1 MKLRRSKGSSTA
13 KATEAPRRATAKAAA
28 KPRGA
33 AVTTPAKPALR
44 AKSDKAPSGKSPR
57 SAKARALT
65 ESQPILPIPAPP
77 ATLPGHAAP
86 APTRGPSYPAVIRV
100 FATSQDPDFDGPW
113 QARTPSNS
121 TGSAVVIGPGLLLTG
136 AHVVAN
142 ATFLQVQKPSE
153 PDKAIARVRAVSHD
167 SDLALLEVVE
177 PADFLADIQ
186 PAELGPM
193 PHLRDE
199 VAVVGYPVGG
209 EEISITEGV
218 VSRIEVQRYSH
229 SQRHLLAVTVDAA
242 INAGNSGGPV
252 FGNNKVVGIAFQ
264 KLTGVDNIGEMVP
277 PPIIR
282 AFLEGVDAGRRS
294 EIPALGITTQNLEN
308 PLLRKQLG
316 LGDHE
321 RGVAVLHV
329 DYDGSAEGV
338 LEPRDVIT
346 AIDGLPIANNGTVQ
360 HMGRTRTR
368 YDVVLGHRYI
378 GDFVTLD
385 IKRAGRSRSL
395 RLELKP
401 WMPLVPRARYDQ
413 PPAYFVYGG
422 LVFQTLTRDYLTT
435 WDKWWN
441 KAPKEFLNYYYLGYR
456 SPEQHEVVI
465 LTQIL
470 ADEINVG
477 YGHLYN
483 EAVATLDGKVPRDMH
498 DFVARL
504 SAARGVVE
512 ITTTSGGMIM
522 LDADAVRRATPRILA
537 RYHIPRDRTRGLPG
551 SAPER

>member
-1 MKLRRSKGSSTA
+1 MA
-13 KATEAPRRATAKAAA
+13 
-28 KPRGA
+28 
-33 AVTTPAKPALR
+33 
-44 AKSDKAPSGKSPR
+44 
-57 SAKARALT
+57 
-65 ESQPILPIPAPP
+65 
-77 ATLPGHAAP
+77 
-86 APTRGPSYPAVIRV
+86 YPEVIRV

-142 ATFLQVQKPSE
+142 ATFLQVQKPSQ
-153 PDKAIARVRAVSHD
+153 PDKAIARVRAVCHD
-167 SDLALLEVVE
+167 TDLALLEVVE
-177 PADFLADIQ
+177 PADFLADIE

-193 PHLRDE
+193 PRLRDE

-252 FGNNKVVGIAFQ
+252 FGDGKVVGIAFQ

-282 AFLEGVDAGRRS
+282 AFLDGVELGKQPL
-294 EIPALGITTQNLEN
+294 IPALGITTQNLEN

-316 LGDHE
+316 LGPTE
-321 RGVAVLHV
+321 RGVVVLHV
-329 DYDGSAEGV
+329 DYDGSSDGI
-338 LEPRDVIT
+338 LQPRDVIT
-346 AIDGLPIANNGTVQ
+346 SIDGLPIANNGTIQ
-360 HMGRTRTR
+360 YMGIHRTR
-368 YDVVLGHRYI
+368 YDVVLGHRYV
-378 GDFVTLD
+378 GDVVQLE
-385 IKRAGRSRSL
+385 IKRGGVTHNI
-395 RLELKP
+395 ELTLKQ
-401 WMPLVPRARYDQ
+401 WKPLVPRSRYDR
-413 PPAYFVYGG
+413 PPLYFVYGG

-456 SPEQHEVVI
+456 SPDQNEVVV

-483 EAVATLDGKVPRDMH
+483 EAIAKLNGKTPRDIE

-504 SAARGVVE
+504 SEATGVVE
-512 ITTTSGGMIM
+512 IETTSGGMIM
-522 LDADAVRRATPRILA
+522 LDADEVRKATSRILT
-537 RYHIPRDRTRGLPG
+537 RYHIPRDRTAGLHG
-551 SAPER
+551 AAPPVLRAG

>member
-1 MKLRRSKGSSTA
+1 MA
-13 KATEAPRRATAKAAA
+13 
-28 KPRGA
+28 
-33 AVTTPAKPALR
+33 
-44 AKSDKAPSGKSPR
+44 
-57 SAKARALT
+57 
-65 ESQPILPIPAPP
+65 
-77 ATLPGHAAP
+77 
-86 APTRGPSYPAVIRV
+86 YPQVIRV
-100 FATSQDPDFDGPW
+100 FATSQDHDFDGPW

-121 TGSAVVIGPGLLLTG
+121 TGSAVVIGKGLLLTG

-142 ATFLQVQKPSE
+142 ATFLQVQKMSH

-167 SDLALLEVVE
+167 CDLALLEVTE
-177 PADFLADIQ
+177 PPDFLADIE

-193 PHLRDE
+193 PRLRDE

-252 FGNNKVVGIAFQ
+252 FGDGKVVGIAFQ

-277 PPIIR
+277 PPLIR
-282 AFLEGVDAGRRS
+282 AFLDGVTAGKRP

-308 PLLRKQLG
+308 PLLRRQLG
-316 LGDHE
+316 LNPSE

-329 DYDGSAEGV
+329 DFEGSAHGH

-346 AIDGLPIANNGTVQ
+346 AIDGLPIANNGTIQ
-360 HMGRTRTR
+360 YIGHYRTR
-368 YDVVLGHRYI
+368 YDVVLGHRYV
-378 GDFVTLD
+378 GDRIELE
-385 IKRAGRSRSL
+385 IKRGGIARTIE
-395 RLELKP
+395 LELKP
-401 WMPLVPRARYDQ
+401 WQPLVPRARYDQ
-413 PPAYFVYGG
+413 LPAYFVYGG

-441 KAPKEFLNYYYLGYR
+441 KAPKEFLNYYYLGFR
-456 SPEQHEVVI
+456 SPEQNEVVI

-483 EAVATLDGKVPRDMH
+483 EAVAKLDGVIPRDME

-512 ITTTSGGMIM
+512 IETTSGGMIM
-522 LDADAVRRATPRILA
+522 MDADEVRKAQPRILT
-537 RYHIPRDRTRGLPG
+537 RYHIPRDRTPGLPG
-551 SAPER
+551 AVATPALRAALP

>member
-1 MKLRRSKGSSTA
+1 MG
-13 KATEAPRRATAKAAA
+13 
-28 KPRGA
+28 
-33 AVTTPAKPALR
+33 
-44 AKSDKAPSGKSPR
+44 
-57 SAKARALT
+57 
-65 ESQPILPIPAPP
+65 
-77 ATLPGHAAP
+77 
-86 APTRGPSYPAVIRV
+86 YPEVIRV

-113 QARTPSNS
+113 QARTPSSS
-121 TGSAVVIGPGLLLTG
+121 TGSAVVIGPGLMLTG

-142 ATFLQVQKPSE
+142 ATFMQVQKQSQ

-167 SDLALLEVVE
+167 CDLALLEVVE
-177 PADFLADIQ
+177 PSDFLADIE

-193 PHLRDE
+193 PVLRDE

-252 FGNNKVVGIAFQ
+252 FGDGKVVGIAFQ

-277 PPIIR
+277 PPIIH
-282 AFLEGVDAGRRS
+282 AFLEGVERGKQP

-316 LGDHE
+316 LNANE

-329 DYDGSAEGV
+329 DCDGSAFGL

-346 AIDGLPIANNGTVQ
+346 AIAGLPIANNGTVQ
-360 HMGRTRTR
+360 YMGDYRTR

-378 GDFVTLD
+378 GDLVELE
-385 IKRAGRSRSL
+385 IKRAGTFRTVE
-395 RLELKP
+395 LELKR
-401 WMPLVPRARYDQ
+401 WLPLVPRARYDLAPQ
-413 PPAYFVYGG
+413 YFLYGG

-441 KAPKEFLNYYYLGYR
+441 KAPKEFLNYYYLGFR

-483 EAVATLDGKVPRDMH
+483 EAVATLDGRVPRDME

-512 ITTTSGGMIM
+512 IVTTSGGMIM
-522 LDADAVRRATPRILA
+522 LDADEVRKATTRILT
-537 RYHIPRDRTRGLPG
+537 RYHIPRDRTPGLPG
-551 SAPER
+551 SPETPLRAMP

>member
-1 MKLRRSKGSSTA
+1 VA
-13 KATEAPRRATAKAAA
+13 
-28 KPRGA
+28 
-33 AVTTPAKPALR
+33 
-44 AKSDKAPSGKSPR
+44 
-57 SAKARALT
+57 
-65 ESQPILPIPAPP
+65 
-77 ATLPGHAAP
+77 
-86 APTRGPSYPAVIRV
+86 YPEVIRV

-121 TGSAVVIGPGLLLTG
+121 TGSAVVIGPRLLLTG

-142 ATFLQVQKPSE
+142 ATFLQVQKPSH
-153 PDKAIARVRAVSHD
+153 PDKAIARVRAVNHD
-167 SDLALLEVVE
+167 CDLALLEVVE
-177 PADFLADIQ
+177 PADFLADIE

-193 PHLRDE
+193 PVLRDE

-252 FGNNKVVGIAFQ
+252 FGDGKVVGIAFQ

-282 AFLEGVDAGRRS
+282 AFLDGV
-294 EIPALGITTQNLEN
+294 EIGKQPEVPALGITTQNLEN
-308 PLLRKQLG
+308 PLLRRQLG
-316 LGDHE
+316 LNDGE
-321 RGVAVLHV
+321 RGVVVLHV
-329 DYDGSAEGV
+329 DYSGSADGI
-338 LEPRDVIT
+338 LQPRDVIT

-360 HMGRTRTR
+360 YQGRHRTR

-378 GDFVTLD
+378 GDKVELA
-385 IKRAGRSRSL
+385 IKRAGLGRTVTLELRRWAPLVSRSR
-395 RLELKP
+395 
-401 WMPLVPRARYDQ
+401 YDL
-413 PPAYFVYGG
+413 PPAYFVYAG

-441 KAPKEFLNYYYLGYR
+441 KAPKEFLNYYYLGFR
-456 SPEQHEVVI
+456 TAEQNEVVI

-483 EAVATLDGKVPRDMH
+483 EAISTIDGKCPVDME

-504 SAARGVVE
+504 TDARGVVE
-512 ITTTSGGMIM
+512 ITTTSGGVIV
-522 LDADAVRRATPRILA
+522 LDTDEARKATARILA
-537 RYHIPRDRTRGLPG
+537 RYHIPRDRTPGLPG
-551 SAPER
+551 SVSVAAPLRAALP

>member
-1 MKLRRSKGSSTA
+1 MA
-13 KATEAPRRATAKAAA
+13 
-28 KPRGA
+28 
-33 AVTTPAKPALR
+33 
-44 AKSDKAPSGKSPR
+44 
-57 SAKARALT
+57 
-65 ESQPILPIPAPP
+65 
-77 ATLPGHAAP
+77 
-86 APTRGPSYPAVIRV
+86 YPQVIRV

-121 TGSAVVIGPGLLLTG
+121 TGSAVVIGKRELLTG

-142 ATFLQVQKPSE
+142 ATFLQIQKLSS
-153 PDKAIARVRAVSHD
+153 PDKAIARVKAVSHD
-167 SDLALLEVVE
+167 CDLALLEVVE
-177 PADFLADIQ
+177 PVEFLDDIEPADVGD
-186 PAELGPM
+186 M
-193 PHLRDE
+193 PRLRDE

-252 FGNNKVVGIAFQ
+252 FGEGKVVGIAFQ

-282 AFLEGVDAGRRS
+282 AFLDGVKKGKRS
-294 EIPALGITTQNLEN
+294 DIPALGITTQNLEN

-316 LGDHE
+316 LAEGE
-321 RGVAVLHV
+321 RGVVVLHI
-329 DYDGSAEGV
+329 DHGGSSDGV
-338 LEPRDVIT
+338 LQPRDVIT

-360 HMGRTRTR
+360 YMGRYRTR
-368 YDVVLGHRYI
+368 YDVVLGHRYV
-378 GDFVTLD
+378 GDKMKLD
-385 IKRAGRSRSL
+385 IKRDGKL
-395 RLELKP
+395 KTVEVELKK
-401 WMPLVPRARYDQ
+401 WSPLVPRSRYDE
-413 PPAYFVYGG
+413 PPQYFLYGG

-456 SPEQHEVVI
+456 TPEQHEVVI

-477 YGHLYN
+477 YAHLYN
-483 EAVATLDGKVPRDMH
+483 EAIATLNGKAPLDMV
-498 DFVARL
+498 DFVQQL
-504 SAARGVVE
+504 SSAHGVVE
-512 ITTTSGGMIM
+512 ITTTSGGMIV
-522 LDADAVRRATPRILA
+522 LDADEVRKATPRILA
-537 RYHIPRDRTRGLPG
+537 RYHIPRDRTPGLPG
-551 SAPER
+551 AAPAVAPPLRAALP

>member
-1 MKLRRSKGSSTA
+1 M
-13 KATEAPRRATAKAAA
+13 PR
-28 KPRGA
+28 
-33 AVTTPAKPALR
+33 
-44 AKSDKAPSGKSPR
+44 
-57 SAKARALT
+57 
-65 ESQPILPIPAPP
+65 
-77 ATLPGHAAP
+77 
-86 APTRGPSYPAVIRV
+86 
-100 FATSQDPDFDGPW
+100 
-113 QARTPSNS
+113 
-121 TGSAVVIGPGLLLTG
+121 
-136 AHVVAN
+136 
-142 ATFLQVQKPSE
+142 
-153 PDKAIARVRAVSHD
+153 
-167 SDLALLEVVE
+167 
-177 PADFLADIQ
+177 
-186 PAELGPM
+186 
-193 PHLRDE
+193 LRDQ

-282 AFLEGVDAGRRS
+282 AFLDGVDAGKRP

-316 LGDHE
+316 LDDHE

-329 DYDGSAEGV
+329 DYSGSADGT

-346 AIDGLPIANNGTVQ
+346 AIDGLAIANNGTVQ
-360 HMGRTRTR
+360 HMGHTRTR

-378 GDFVTLD
+378 GDRIELQ
-385 IKRAGRSRSL
+385 IKRNGVARSVM
-395 RLELKP
+395 LELRP
-401 WMPLVPRARYDQ
+401 WMPLVPRSRYDQ
-413 PPAYFVYGG
+413 APAYFVYGG

-456 SPEQHEVVI
+456 SADQHEVVI

-477 YGHLYN
+477 YSHLYN
-483 EAVATLDGKVPRDMH
+483 EAVATLDGRVPRDME

-512 ITTTSGGMIM
+512 ITTTSGGVIM
-522 LDADAVRRATPRILA
+522 LDADEVKAATPRILA
-537 RYHIPRDRTRGLPG
+537 RYHIPRDRTPGLPG
-551 SAPER
+551 AGPRPDAR

>member
-1 MKLRRSKGSSTA
+1 MKAG
-13 KATEAPRRATAKAAA
+13 P
-28 KPRGA
+28 
-33 AVTTPAKPALR
+33 PAKP
-44 AKSDKAPSGKSPR
+44 GKGAST
-57 SAKARALT
+57 AV
-65 ESQPILPIPAPP
+65 
-77 ATLPGHAAP
+77 AP
-86 APTRGPSYPAVIRV
+86 AQLPSHPVPGRGPSYPAVIRV

-142 ATFLQVQKPSE
+142 ATFLQVQKPSQ

-167 SDLALLEVVE
+167 CDLALLEVVE
-177 PADFLADIQ
+177 PSDFLADIE

-252 FGNNKVVGIAFQ
+252 FGHNKVVGIAFQ

-282 AFLEGVDAGRRS
+282 AFLDGVDAGKRPA
-294 EIPALGITTQNLEN
+294 IPALGITTQNLEN

-316 LGDHE
+316 LTEHE
-321 RGVAVLHV
+321 HGVAVLHV
-329 DYDGSAEGV
+329 DYGGSAEGL

-346 AIDGLPIANNGTVQ
+346 SIDGLAIANNGTVQ
-360 HMGRTRTR
+360 HMGHTRTR
-368 YDVVLGHRYI
+368 FDVVLGHRYI
-378 GDFVTLD
+378 GDRIELKV
-385 IKRAGRSRSL
+385 KRAGVSRTIT
-395 RLELKP
+395 LELKP
-401 WMPLVPRARYDQ
+401 WAPLVPRSRYDL

-441 KAPKEFLNYYYLGYR
+441 KAPKEFLNYYYLGFR
-456 SPEQHEVVI
+456 SAEQHEVVI

-483 EAVATLDGKVPRDMH
+483 EAVATLDGRVPRDME

-522 LDADAVRRATPRILA
+522 FDADEVRRATPRILA
-537 RYHIPRDRTRGLPG
+537 RYRIPRDRTAGLPG
-551 SAPER
+551 AAP

>member
-1 MKLRRSKGSSTA
+1 VA
-13 KATEAPRRATAKAAA
+13 
-28 KPRGA
+28 
-33 AVTTPAKPALR
+33 
-44 AKSDKAPSGKSPR
+44 
-57 SAKARALT
+57 
-65 ESQPILPIPAPP
+65 
-77 ATLPGHAAP
+77 
-86 APTRGPSYPAVIRV
+86 YPEVIRV

-142 ATFLQVQKPSE
+142 ATFLQVQKPSH
-153 PDKAIARVRAVSHD
+153 PDKAIARVKAVSHD
-167 SDLALLEVVE
+167 CDLALLEVVE
-177 PADFLADIQ
+177 PADFLADIE
-186 PAELGPM
+186 PAAVGEM
-193 PHLRDE
+193 PRLRDE

-252 FGNNKVVGIAFQ
+252 FGDGKVVGIAFQ

-277 PPIIR
+277 PPVIQ
-282 AFLEGVDAGRRS
+282 AFLEGVAKGKRP

-316 LGDHE
+316 LGGQEH
-321 RGVAVLHV
+321 GVVVLHV
-329 DYDGSAEGV
+329 DHAGSADGV

-346 AIDGLPIANNGTVQ
+346 KIDGLQIANNGTVQ
-360 HMGRTRTR
+360 YMGRYRTR

-378 GDFVTLD
+378 GDKIKLD
-385 IKRAGRSRSL
+385 IRRDGRAKQVEV
-395 RLELKP
+395 ELKR
-401 WMPLVPRARYDQ
+401 WQPLVPRSRYDQ
-413 PPAYFVYGG
+413 PPQYFVYGG

-456 SPEQHEVVI
+456 SAAQHEVVI

-477 YGHLYN
+477 YAHLYN
-483 EAVATLDGKVPRDMH
+483 EAIATIAGRAPLDMI
-498 DFVARL
+498 DFVQTL
-504 SAARGVVE
+504 SNAHGVVE
-512 ITTTSGGMIM
+512 ITTTSGGIIM
-522 LDADAVRRATPRILA
+522 LDADEVRKAQPRILA
-537 RYHIPRDRTRGLPG
+537 RYHIPRDRTPGLPG
-551 SAPER
+551 AQPAVAQPIRAALP

>member
-1 MKLRRSKGSSTA
+1 MR
-13 KATEAPRRATAKAAA
+13 A
-28 KPRGA
+28 KPPVPASPLPGA
-33 AVTTPAKPALR
+33 GRPGTTI
-44 AKSDKAPSGKSPR
+44 APSP
-57 SAKARALT
+57 
-65 ESQPILPIPAPP
+65 QVV
-77 ATLPGHAAP
+77 ATS
-86 APTRGPSYPAVIRV
+86 RGPSYPAVIRV

-121 TGSAVVIGPGLLLTG
+121 TGSAVVIGPSLLLTG

-142 ATFLQVQKPSE
+142 ATFLQVQKPSH

-177 PADFLADIQ
+177 PSDFLSDIQ

-193 PHLRDE
+193 PHLRDQ

-282 AFLEGVDAGRRS
+282 AFLDGVDAGKRPA
-294 EIPALGITTQNLEN
+294 IPALGITTQNLEN

-316 LGDHE
+316 LDEHE

-329 DYDGSAEGV
+329 DYSGSAEGF

-346 AIDGLPIANNGTVQ
+346 AIDGLSIANNGTIQ
-360 HMGRTRTR
+360 HMGHTRTR

-378 GDFVTLD
+378 GDRIELQ
-385 IKRAGRSRSL
+385 IKRGGVARTVAI
-395 RLELKP
+395 ELKP
-401 WMPLVPRARYDQ
+401 WMPLVPRSRYDL

-456 SPEQHEVVI
+456 SAEQHEVVI

-483 EAVATLDGKVPRDMH
+483 EAVATLDGRVPRDME

-512 ITTTSGGMIM
+512 IVTTSGGMIM
-522 LDADAVRRATPRILA
+522 LDAEEVRAATSRILS
-537 RYHIPRDRTRGLPG
+537 RYHIPRDRTPGLPG
-551 SAPER
+551 AVAAPRRA

>member
-1 MKLRRSKGSSTA
+1 
-13 KATEAPRRATAKAAA
+13 
-28 KPRGA
+28 
-33 AVTTPAKPALR
+33 V
-44 AKSDKAPSGKSPR
+44 
-57 SAKARALT
+57 SAHP
-65 ESQPILPIPAPP
+65 E
-77 ATLPGHAAP
+77 
-86 APTRGPSYPAVIRV
+86 VVRV

-142 ATFLQVQKPSE
+142 ATFLQIQKVSA
-153 PDKAIARVRAVSHD
+153 PDKAIARVKAVSHD
-167 SDLALLEVVE
+167 SDLALLEVVD
-177 PADFLADIQ
+177 PPDFLADIE
-186 PAELGPM
+186 PAEVGDM
-193 PHLRDE
+193 PRLRDE

-252 FGNNKVVGIAFQ
+252 FGDGKVVGIAFQ

-282 AFLEGVDAGRRS
+282 SFLDGVEKGKRPD
-294 EIPALGITTQNLEN
+294 IPALGITTQNLEN

-316 LGDHE
+316 LADGE
-321 RGVAVLHV
+321 RGVVVLHV
-329 DYDGSAEGV
+329 DHGGSADGV
-338 LEPRDVIT
+338 LQERDVIT
-346 AIDGLPIANNGTVQ
+346 SIDGLSIANNGTVQ
-360 HMGRTRTR
+360 FMSRYRTR
-368 YDVVLGHRYI
+368 YDVVLGYRYI
-378 GDFVTLD
+378 GDKIKLD
-385 IKRAGRSRSL
+385 IKRAGKTKSVEV
-395 RLELKP
+395 ELKA
-401 WMPLVPRARYDQ
+401 WQPLVPRSRYDQ
-413 PPAYFVYGG
+413 PPQYFVYGG

-456 SPEQHEVVI
+456 TAEQHEVVI

-477 YGHLYN
+477 YAHLYN
-483 EAVATLDGKVPRDMH
+483 EAVATLNGKQPLDMV
-498 DFVARL
+498 DFVQQL

-522 LDADAVRRATPRILA
+522 LDADEVRKAMPRILA
-537 RYHIPRDRTRGLPG
+537 RYHIPRDRTPGLPG
-551 SAPER
+551 APAAATAPIRAAMP

>member
-1 MKLRRSKGSSTA
+1 MA
-13 KATEAPRRATAKAAA
+13 
-28 KPRGA
+28 
-33 AVTTPAKPALR
+33 
-44 AKSDKAPSGKSPR
+44 
-57 SAKARALT
+57 
-65 ESQPILPIPAPP
+65 
-77 ATLPGHAAP
+77 
-86 APTRGPSYPAVIRV
+86 YPEVIRV

-142 ATFLQVQKPSE
+142 ATFLQVQKPSQ
-153 PDKAIARVRAVSHD
+153 PDKAIARVRAVCHD

-177 PADFLADIQ
+177 PADFLADIE

-193 PHLRDE
+193 PRLRDE

-252 FGNNKVVGIAFQ
+252 FGDGKVVGIAFQ

-282 AFLEGVDAGRRS
+282 AFLDGVGLGKLPM
-294 EIPALGITTQNLEN
+294 IPALGITTQNLEN

-316 LGDHE
+316 LTATE
-321 RGVAVLHV
+321 RGVVVLHV
-329 DYDGSAEGV
+329 DYSGSSEGI
-338 LEPRDVIT
+338 LKPRDVIT
-346 AIDGLPIANNGTVQ
+346 SIDGLPIANNGTVQ
-360 HMGRTRTR
+360 YGGIHRTR
-368 YDVVLGHRYI
+368 YDVVLGHRYV
-378 GDFVTLD
+378 GDIVQLE
-385 IKRAGRSRSL
+385 IKRAGVAHSI
-395 RLELKP
+395 EMVLKP
-401 WMPLVPRARYDQ
+401 WMPLVPRSRYDQ
-413 PPAYFVYGG
+413 PPLYFVYGG

-456 SPEQHEVVI
+456 SPEQNEVVV

-483 EAVATLDGKVPRDMH
+483 EAIAKLNGVQPRDIE
-498 DFVARL
+498 DFVGRL
-504 SAARGVVE
+504 TEARGVVE
-512 ITTTSGGMIM
+512 IETTSGGVIM
-522 LDADAVRRATPRILA
+522 LDSDEVRKATQRILT
-537 RYHIPRDRTRGLPG
+537 RYHIPRDRTVGLPG
-551 SAPER
+551 SLPEPALRAI

>member
-1 MKLRRSKGSSTA
+1 MA
-13 KATEAPRRATAKAAA
+13 
-28 KPRGA
+28 
-33 AVTTPAKPALR
+33 
-44 AKSDKAPSGKSPR
+44 
-57 SAKARALT
+57 
-65 ESQPILPIPAPP
+65 
-77 ATLPGHAAP
+77 
-86 APTRGPSYPAVIRV
+86 YPEVIRV
-100 FATSQDPDFDGPW
+100 FATSQDPDYDGPW

-142 ATFLQVQKPSE
+142 ATFLQVQKPSQ

-167 SDLALLEVVE
+167 SDLALLEVIE
-177 PADFLADIQ
+177 PGFLADIE

-193 PHLRDE
+193 PLLRDE

-229 SQRHLLAVTVDAA
+229 SQRHMLAVTVDAA

-252 FGNNKVVGIAFQ
+252 FGDGKVVGIAFQ

-282 AFLEGVDAGRRS
+282 AFLDGVQSGKRP

-308 PLLRKQLG
+308 ALLRRQLG
-316 LGDHE
+316 LAATEH
-321 RGVAVLHV
+321 GVVVLHV
-329 DYDGSAEGV
+329 DYGGSSDGL

-346 AIDGLPIANNGTVQ
+346 SIDGLPIANNGTVQ
-360 HMGRTRTR
+360 YMGHHRTR

-378 GDFVTLD
+378 GDRIQLE
-385 IKRAGRSRSL
+385 IKRAGIARTI
-395 RLELKP
+395 EIVLKQ
-401 WMPLVPRARYDQ
+401 WQPLVPRSRYDLT
-413 PPAYFVYGG
+413 PAYFVYGG
-422 LVFQTLTRDYLTT
+422 FVFQTLTRDYLAT

-441 KAPKEFLNYYYLGYR
+441 KAPKEFLNYYYLGFR
-456 SPEQHEVVI
+456 TPEQHEVVI
-465 LTQIL
+465 LSQIL
-470 ADEINVG
+470 ADDINVG

-483 EAVATLDGKVPRDMH
+483 EAVAKLDGVVPHDME

-504 SAARGVVE
+504 SSATGVVE
-512 ITTTSGGMIM
+512 IQTTSGGIIM
-522 LDADAVRRATPRILA
+522 LDADEVRKATPRILA
-537 RYHIPRDRTRGLPG
+537 RYHIPRDRTPGLPG
-551 SAPER
+551 SISGVPPLRAAMP

>member
-1 MKLRRSKGSSTA
+1 MA
-13 KATEAPRRATAKAAA
+13 
-28 KPRGA
+28 
-33 AVTTPAKPALR
+33 
-44 AKSDKAPSGKSPR
+44 
-57 SAKARALT
+57 
-65 ESQPILPIPAPP
+65 
-77 ATLPGHAAP
+77 
-86 APTRGPSYPAVIRV
+86 YPEVIRV

-142 ATFLQVQKPSE
+142 ATFLQVQKPSA

-177 PADFLADIQ
+177 PADFLADIE

-193 PHLRDE
+193 PRLRDE

-252 FGNNKVVGIAFQ
+252 FGAGKVVGIAFQ

-282 AFLEGVDAGRRS
+282 AFLDGVELGKRA

-308 PLLRKQLG
+308 PLLRRQLG
-316 LGDHE
+316 LAATE
-321 RGVAVLHV
+321 RGVVVLHV
-329 DYDGSAEGV
+329 DYGGSADGL

-346 AIDGLPIANNGTVQ
+346 SIDGLAIANNGTVRY
-360 HMGRTRTR
+360 MGHHRTR

-378 GDFVTLD
+378 GDPIELQV
-385 IKRAGRSRSL
+385 KREGATRDVAVR
-395 RLELKP
+395 LKP
-401 WMPLVPRARYDQ
+401 WMPLVPRSRYDH

-456 SPEQHEVVI
+456 TAEQHEVVV

-483 EAVATLDGKVPRDMH
+483 EAIAKLDGRAPRDID
-498 DFVARL
+498 DFVTRL
-504 SAARGVVE
+504 STARGVVE
-512 ITTTSGGMIM
+512 IETTSGGIIM
-522 LDADAVRRATPRILA
+522 LDADEVRAATPRILA
-537 RYHIPRDRTRGLPG
+537 RYHIPRDRTPGLPG
-551 SAPER
+551 SVPDPLRVT

>member
-1 MKLRRSKGSSTA
+1 MA
-13 KATEAPRRATAKAAA
+13 
-28 KPRGA
+28 
-33 AVTTPAKPALR
+33 
-44 AKSDKAPSGKSPR
+44 
-57 SAKARALT
+57 
-65 ESQPILPIPAPP
+65 
-77 ATLPGHAAP
+77 
-86 APTRGPSYPAVIRV
+86 YPEVIRV

-142 ATFLQVQKPSE
+142 ATFLQIQKLSH
-153 PDKAIARVRAVSHD
+153 PDKAIARVKAVSHD
-167 SDLALLEVVE
+167 CDLALLEVVE
-177 PADFLADIQ
+177 PSDFLSDIE
-186 PAELGPM
+186 PAEVGDM
-193 PHLRDE
+193 PRLRDE

-252 FGNNKVVGIAFQ
+252 FGDGKVVGIAFQ

-282 AFLEGVDAGRRS
+282 AFLDGVAKARKP
-294 EIPALGITTQNLEN
+294 EVPALGITTQNLEN

-316 LGDHE
+316 LTGDE
-321 RGVAVLHV
+321 RGVVVLHV
-329 DYDGSAEGV
+329 DHGGSADGI
-338 LEPRDVIT
+338 LESRDVIT
-346 AIDGLPIANNGTVQ
+346 SIEGMSIANNGTIQ
-360 HMGRTRTR
+360 YMNRYRTR

-378 GDFVTLD
+378 GDVIKLD
-385 IKRAGRSRSL
+385 IKRGGVASTVEI
-395 RLELKP
+395 ELKR
-401 WMPLVPRARYDQ
+401 WTPLVPRSRYDL
-413 PPAYFVYGG
+413 PPQYFVYGG

-456 SPEQHEVVI
+456 TPEQHEVVI
-465 LTQIL
+465 LTQVL

-477 YGHLYN
+477 YAHLYN
-483 EAVATLDGKVPRDMH
+483 EAVATLNGKAPLDMV
-498 DFVARL
+498 DFVQGL
-504 SAARGVVE
+504 SSARGVVE

-522 LDADAVRRATPRILA
+522 LDAEEIRKATPRILT
-537 RYHIPRDRTRGLPG
+537 RYHIPRDRTPELPG
-551 SAPER
+551 ATPVVATPLRAAVP

>member
-1 MKLRRSKGSSTA
+1 VG
-13 KATEAPRRATAKAAA
+13 
-28 KPRGA
+28 
-33 AVTTPAKPALR
+33 
-44 AKSDKAPSGKSPR
+44 
-57 SAKARALT
+57 
-65 ESQPILPIPAPP
+65 
-77 ATLPGHAAP
+77 
-86 APTRGPSYPAVIRV
+86 YPEVIRV

-142 ATFLQVQKPSE
+142 ATFLQVQKPSH
-153 PDKAIARVRAVSHD
+153 PDKAIATVRAVSHD
-167 SDLALLEVVE
+167 CDLALLEVVE
-177 PADFLADIQ
+177 PADFLGDIK

-193 PHLRDE
+193 PKLRDE

-252 FGNNKVVGIAFQ
+252 FGDGNVVGIAFQ

-282 AFLEGVDAGRRS
+282 AFLDGVKQGKRP
-294 EIPALGITTQNLEN
+294 EVPALGITTQNLEN
-308 PLLRKQLG
+308 PLLRRQLG
-316 LGDHE
+316 LNDGE

-329 DYDGSAEGV
+329 DYNGSADGV
-338 LEPRDVIT
+338 LQLRDVIT

-360 HMGRTRTR
+360 YQGRHRTR

-378 GDFVTLD
+378 GDKIELE
-385 IKRAGRSRSL
+385 IKRAGIARTVT
-395 RLELKP
+395 LELKR
-401 WMPLVPRARYDQ
+401 WAPLVPRSRYDQ
-413 PPAYFVYGG
+413 PPQYFVYGG

-456 SPEQHEVVI
+456 TPDQHEVVI

-483 EAVATLDGKVPRDMH
+483 EAVATLDGKCPRDME
-498 DFVARL
+498 DFVAKL

-512 ITTTSGGMIM
+512 ITTTSGGVIM
-522 LDADAVRRATPRILA
+522 LDADEVRKSTPRILT
-537 RYHIPRDRTRGLPG
+537 RYRIPYDRTPGLPG
-551 SAPER
+551 SSGAIPAPLRAALP

>member
-1 MKLRRSKGSSTA
+1 VGIVA
-13 KATEAPRRATAKAAA
+13 
-28 KPRGA
+28 
-33 AVTTPAKPALR
+33 
-44 AKSDKAPSGKSPR
+44 
-57 SAKARALT
+57 
-65 ESQPILPIPAPP
+65 
-77 ATLPGHAAP
+77 
-86 APTRGPSYPAVIRV
+86 YPEVIRV

-142 ATFLQVQKPSE
+142 ATFLQIQKLSH
-153 PDKAIARVRAVSHD
+153 PDKAIARVKAVSHD
-167 SDLALLEVVE
+167 CDLALLEVVE
-177 PADFLADIQ
+177 PSDFLSDIEPADV
-186 PAELGPM
+186 GDM
-193 PHLRDE
+193 PKLRDE

-229 SQRHLLAVTVDAA
+229 SQRHLLAATVDAA

-252 FGNNKVVGIAFQ
+252 FGDGKVVGIAFQ

-282 AFLEGVDAGRRS
+282 SFLEGVHKGKRP

-316 LGDHE
+316 LGEHE
-321 RGVAVLHV
+321 RGVVVLHI
-329 DYDGSAEGV
+329 DYAGSADGV

-346 AIDGLPIANNGTVQ
+346 TIDGLPIANNGTIQ
-360 HMGRTRTR
+360 YLGRHRTR

-378 GDFVTLD
+378 GDKIKLD
-385 IKRAGRSRSL
+385 IRRGGKPKTVE
-395 RLELKP
+395 LELAR
-401 WMPLVPRARYDQ
+401 WMPLVPRARYDE

-456 SPEQHEVVI
+456 SPEQHEIVI

-477 YGHLYN
+477 YAHLYN
-483 EAVATLDGKVPRDMH
+483 EAVATLNGRAPLDMA
-498 DFVARL
+498 DFVQSL

-512 ITTTSGGMIM
+512 ITTTSGGMIV
-522 LDADAVRRATPRILA
+522 LDADEIRKATPRILT
-537 RYHIPRDRTRGLPG
+537 RYHIPRDRTQTLPDTG
-551 SAPER
+551 APALRAAP